1 MIVHKVLVI
10 YVLQITQMLGNPEE
24 LILWSLVFGQ
34 ESVPESQWTG
44 QDLMCLLGEVI
55 WWLKS

>member
-24 LILWSLVFGQ
+24 LILLKFSFGQ
-34 ESVPESQWTG
+34 ECARESVDGPRPNVYWVKLYG
-44 QDLMCLLGEVI
+44 D
-55 WWLKS
+55 

>member
-24 LILWSLVFGQ
+24 LILLKFSFGQ
-34 ESVPESQWTG
+34 ECARESVDRPRPNVYWVKLYG
-44 QDLMCLLGEVI
+44 D
-55 WWLKS
+55 